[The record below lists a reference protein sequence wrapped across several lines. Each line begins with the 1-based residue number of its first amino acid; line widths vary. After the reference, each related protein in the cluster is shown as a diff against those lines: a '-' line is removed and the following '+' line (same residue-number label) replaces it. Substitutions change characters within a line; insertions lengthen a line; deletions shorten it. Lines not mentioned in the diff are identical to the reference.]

1 MAQGIKLTPD
11 TPKMRSLLN
20 RAAREQLKR
29 QLLADI
35 LADMKICELEGW
47 DRLEFINEL
56 TELLVSL
63 KKKKSG

>member
-1 MAQGIKLTPD
+1 
-11 TPKMRSLLN
+11 MRRLLN

-29 QLLADI
+29 RLLADI

-63 KKKKSG
+63 RKKKKE